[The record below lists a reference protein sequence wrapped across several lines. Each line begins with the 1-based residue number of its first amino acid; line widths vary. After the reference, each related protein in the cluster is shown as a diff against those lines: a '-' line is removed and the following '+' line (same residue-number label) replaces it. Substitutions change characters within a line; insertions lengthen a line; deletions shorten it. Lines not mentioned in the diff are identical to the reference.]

1 MDTYLRDKN
10 KVKTSIGQLEKL
22 DESLTNGE
30 KEVVKVLN
38 DFFQS
43 FFTKEDPSSNP
54 RFSSRVGC
62 TLNEIH
68 ITEMEVYDK
77 LSSLNPNKAPGPDG
91 VHSQLLKNCASS
103 LTHPLFLLYT
113 QSLNSG
119 IIPEE
124 WKKAN
129 IMPIFK
135 KGSKTKAKNYRS
147 ISLTSQLVKI
157 LESIIRTKV
166 MKYLTDNNIITH
178 YQHGFVSKK
187 SCFTNLLETFE
198 DWTAAVDQGCGVD
211 VIYLDYSKAF
221 DTVPHLRFIEKLK
234 GYGISG
240 SLLMWL
246 MNFLQGRSQRVVL
259 NGIHSQ
265 WLEVTSGVP
274 QGSVLEPL
282 LFVLYIN
289 DISENIQ
296 CKLGVF
302 ADDTKIYSI
311 INNMCNTMEL
321 QCDLDNMQEWCKTWL
336 LKLNLEKCKVMH
348 IGKSLNTTYKMEISG
363 SPGSCI
369 DLCEVNSEKDLR
381 LWVTSSL
388 KPSLQCDKADANAT
402 RILAMLKRTFSF
414 TSKE

>member
-1 MDTYLRDKN
+1 
-10 KVKTSIGQLEKL
+10 
-22 DESLTNGE
+22 
-30 KEVVKVLN
+30 
-38 DFFQS
+38 
-43 FFTKEDPSSNP
+43 
-54 RFSSRVGC
+54 
-62 TLNEIH
+62 
-68 ITEMEVYDK
+68 
-77 LSSLNPNKAPGPDG
+77 
-91 VHSQLLKNCASS
+91 
-103 LTHPLFLLYT
+103 
-113 QSLNSG
+113 
-119 IIPEE
+119 
-124 WKKAN
+124 
-129 IMPIFK
+129 MPIFK
-135 KGSKTKAKNYRS
+135 KGSKTKAKNYRP

-166 MKYLTDNNIITH
+166 LKYLTDNNIVTH
-178 YQHGFVSKK
+178 YQHVFVSKK
-187 SCFTNLLETFE
+187 SCFTNLLETCE
-198 DWTAAVDQGCGVD
+198 DWTAAVDQGCGVN

-221 DTVPHLRFIEKLK
+221 DTVPHLRLIEKLK

-246 MNFLQGRSQRVVL
+246 MNFLQGRSQMVVL
-259 NGIHSQ
+259 NGIQSQ

-274 QGSVLEPL
+274 QRSVLGPL

-289 DISENIQ
+289 DIAEYIH

-348 IGKSLNTTYKMEISG
+348 IGKSLNTTYKMEIIG

-369 DLCEVNSEKDLR
+369 DLCEVNSEKDLG

-388 KPSLQCDKADANAT
+388 NYNVIRLLPMQQESWQC
-402 RILAMLKRTFSF
+402 LKEHFHLCRKNYLFFCT
-414 TSKE
+414 KHM